1 MKQETTRF
9 TPFELTYGRK
19 AKQVADQVMGET
31 QMEGT
36 EEQQMTHRIMQ
47 EIKELHEIRNKATEF
62 IALAQDRQKKNY
74 DKSHKETTKL
84 VIGDKVL
91 LYRNIVE
98 ASWSAKL
105 EPKWEGPYYI
115 ASIKETTYQLRKMTG
130 TILPF
135 KVHRNRLKKYH
146 DAETQH

>member
-1 MKQETTRF
+1 MKQETTKF
-9 TPFELTYGRK
+9 TPFELVYGRK
-19 AKQVADQVMGET
+19 ATQPVDQVMREKQTET
-31 QMEGT
+31 TM
-36 EEQQMTHRIMQ
+36 EQQLTYRVTN
-47 EIKELHEIRNKATEF
+47 EIEQLHEIRRKAADF

-84 VIGDKVL
+84 SIGDKVL

-115 ASIKETTYQLRKMTG
+115 ASIKGTTYQLKRMTG
-130 TILPF
+130 TLIPF
-135 KVHRNRLKKYH
+135 TVHRNRLKKYF
-146 DAETQH
+146 DAEPQ